1 MLVSGGQILAID
13 HAVTDQ
19 DTILGDGVGAKIR
32 VNTDK
37 IATKDFTIEQIT
49 EVSGKLSAE
58 LDKKIDSEEA
68 YAAFMP
74 ATALDSYSAN
84 WNSAYDAVAASAD
97 IWNAK
102 QDKLTAGYGIDST
115 KFAQNII
122 EVSATGGGGKE
133 YKPGNYISI
142 VGDEISVTGL
152 QPSGYYLSANALDN
166 VSAAWNTAS
175 AISSVSGYGYSA
187 WSAVSAYDLS
197 KIITGS
203 YLSAN
208 ALDSVSATWNEVSS
222 ISGYGYSAWSA
233 VSALDFVTG
242 SYLSA
247 NALDSVSATWNEV
260 SSVSGYGY
268 SAWSAVSAFD
278 IISDTTDSL
287 SAYYGADAKWHVS
300 AKPIQ
305 DILTTE
311 QLSAISSVSS
321 ISAIVETHINDT
333 DIHVT
338 TEDKTYW
345 NSISSVSGYG
355 YSAWSAVSAY
365 DLSEF
370 VIGSYLSA
378 NALDSVSSTW
388 NEVSSI
394 SGYGYSAWS
403 AVSAYD
409 LSEFVIGSYLS
420 ANALDSVSST
430 WNEVSSI
437 SGYGYSAWSAV
448 SAGIS
453 AGPVGILTSYVDE
466 TTNTLIISAK
476 PSQQGAAYTAGDW
489 IDRDKLDQNNIIAVS
504 GYKPLNVA
512 DPLYYDVDDE
522 TGDVT
527 LKIDGSKLV
536 TSKATIIA
544 NGYMDDPQS
553 TMQLSADGIT
563 ATAPDSYAKDNEWTF
578 TFDKPMLIQ
587 VAINADFEPNTA
599 KYYDAYDE
607 VGFNGIQ
614 GVTNDIKFTMFGYA
628 PQHFNASTVTVVP
641 TGTVVFSFNTGEDDF
656 IQEIKNPCITIQ
668 QI

>member
-13 HAVTDQ
+13 HAVTDP
-19 DTILGDGVGAKIR
+19 DTILGDGVGAELR

-84 WNSAYDAVAASAD
+84 WTSASDAVAASAD

-102 QDKLTAGYGIDST
+102 QDKLTAGYGIDSN
-115 KFAQNII
+115 KFARNII

-133 YKPGNYISI
+133 YRPGDYISI
-142 VGDEISVTGL
+142 EGDLISVTGL
-152 QPSGYYLSANALDN
+152 QPSGHYLSANALDK

-197 KIITGS
+197 KIVTGS

-208 ALDSVSATWNEVSS
+208 ALDSVSSTWNEVSS

-233 VSALDFVTG
+233 VSA
-242 SYLSA
+242 
-247 NALDSVSATWNEV
+247 
-260 SSVSGYGY
+260 
-268 SAWSAVSAFD
+268 FD
-278 IISDTTDSL
+278 IISDTTASL
-287 SAYYGADAKWHVS
+287 SAYYGADAKWHIS

-321 ISAIVETHINDT
+321 ISAIVDAHINNT

-338 TEDKTYW
+338 TDDKTYW

-370 VIGSYLSA
+370 VIGAYLSA

-466 TTNTLIISAK
+466 TTNMLIISAK

-489 IDRDKLDQNNIIAVS
+489 IDSDKLDQNNIIAVS

-522 TGDVT
+522 TGNVT
-527 LKIDGSKLV
+527 LKIDGTKLV

-553 TMQLSADGIT
+553 TKQLTADGIT
-563 ATAPDSYAKDNEWTF
+563 ATVPDSYAKDNEWTF

-599 KYYDAYDE
+599 KYYDTYDE

>member
-19 DTILGDGVGAKIR
+19 ETILGDGVGAKLS

-37 IATKDFTIEQIT
+37 IATKDFTIKQIT

-58 LDKKIDSEEA
+58 LDKKIDREEA

-74 ATALDSYSAN
+74 ADALDSYSAN
-84 WNSAYDAVAASAD
+84 WTSAYNVVAASAD

-102 QDKLTAGYGIDST
+102 QNKLTAGYGIDST

-133 YKPGNYISI
+133 YRPGDYISI
-142 VGDEISVTGL
+142 EGNLISVTGL
-152 QPSGYYLSANALDN
+152 QPSGHYLSANALDN
-166 VSAAWNTAS
+166 VSAAWNAAS
-175 AISSVSGYGYSA
+175 AISAVSGYGYSA
-187 WSAVSAYDLS
+187 WSAVSAYDLAKFIS
-197 KIITGS
+197 GS

-208 ALDSVSATWNEVSS
+208 ALDNVSAVWNAASA
-222 ISGYGYSAWSA
+222 ISA
-233 VSALDFVTG
+233 
-242 SYLSA
+242 
-247 NALDSVSATWNEV
+247 
-260 SSVSGYGY
+260 VSGYGY
-268 SAWSAVSAFD
+268 SAWSAVSAYD
-278 IISDTTDSL
+278 LISDTTDSL
-287 SAYYGADAKWHVS
+287 AAYYGTDSKWHVS
-300 AKPIQ
+300 AKQIQ
-305 DILTTE
+305 DLLTTE

-321 ISAIVETHINDT
+321 ISAIVETHINDK

-338 TEDKTYW
+338 TDDKTYW

-365 DLSEF
+365 DLSKF
-370 VIGSYLSA
+370 VS
-378 NALDSVSSTW
+378 
-388 NEVSSI
+388 
-394 SGYGYSAWS
+394 
-403 AVSAYD
+403 
-409 LSEFVIGSYLS
+409 GSYLS

-453 AGPVGILTSYVDE
+453 AGPAGILTSYIDE
-466 TTNTLIISAK
+466 TTNKLIISAK

-489 IDRDKLDQNNIIAVS
+489 IDRDKLDQDNVISVS

-512 DPLYYDVDDE
+512 DPLYYEVDDE

-527 LKIDGSKLV
+527 LNIDGSKLV

-544 NGYMDDPQS
+544 NGYMDDTQS
-553 TMQLSADGIT
+553 TKQLTADGIT
-563 ATAPDSYAKDNEWTF
+563 ATVPNAYAKDNEWTF

-587 VAINADFEPNTA
+587 VAINADFLPNTA
-599 KYYDAYDE
+599 KYYDSYDE

-641 TGTVVFSFNTGEDDF
+641 TGTVVFTFNNGSDDF
-656 IQEIKNPCITIQ
+656 IQEIQNPCITIQ

>member
-13 HAVTDQ
+13 HAATDQ
-19 DTILGDGVGAKIR
+19 DTILGDGVGAKIS

-37 IATKDFTIEQIT
+37 IATKDFTIEKIT

-58 LDKKIDSEEA
+58 LDKKIDSEKA

-84 WNSAYDAVAASAD
+84 WTAASDAVAASAD

-133 YKPGNYISI
+133 YRPGDYISI
-142 VGDEISVTGL
+142 EGNLISVTGL
-152 QPSGYYLSANALDN
+152 QPSGDYLSANALDK
-166 VSAAWNTAS
+166 VSAAWNAAS
-175 AISSVSGYGYSA
+175 AISAVSGYGYSA

-197 KIITGS
+197 KFISGS

-208 ALDSVSATWNEVSS
+208 ALDNVSAVWNEASA
-222 ISGYGYSAWSA
+222 ISA
-233 VSALDFVTG
+233 
-242 SYLSA
+242 
-247 NALDSVSATWNEV
+247 
-260 SSVSGYGY
+260 VSGYGY
-268 SAWSAVSAFD
+268 SAWSAVSSFD
-278 IISDTTDSL
+278 LISDTTDSL
-287 SAYYGADAKWHVS
+287 TAYYDTDAKWHVS
-300 AKPIQ
+300 AKQIQ

-321 ISAIVETHINDT
+321 ISAIVDTHINNT

-338 TEDKTYW
+338 TADKTYW

-370 VIGSYLSA
+370 VIGSYLTA

-409 LSEFVIGSYLS
+409 LSKFISGSYLS

-466 TTNTLIISAK
+466 NTNTLIISAK
-476 PSQQGAAYTAGDW
+476 PSQQGASYTAGDW
-489 IDRDKLDQNNIIAVS
+489 IDSNKLDQDNIIAVS

-527 LKIDGSKLV
+527 LKIDGTKLV

-553 TMQLSADGIT
+553 TKQLTADGIT
-563 ATAPDSYAKDNEWTF
+563 ATVPDSYAKDNEWTF

-587 VAINADFEPNTA
+587 VAINADFEPNSA
-599 KYYDAYDE
+599 YYDTYDE

-628 PQHFNASTVTVVP
+628 RQHFNASTVTVVP
-641 TGTVVFSFNTGEDDF
+641 TGTVVFSFDTGEEDF
-656 IQEIKNPCITIQ
+656 IKEIKNPCITIQ